1 MSSSEFNGNSVDSI
15 SDARK
20 KQPSAQAAPNTP
32 APGAL
37 GKSSILIVEDNQ
49 FVREG
54 LVRLINRQPDLICC
68 GETDTIAATS
78 LAVATQRPDLVLL
91 DLRLKDGESLGMIN
105 SLKEQFPDTAVLV
118 LSQGDELLF
127 AEKALRAGAR
137 GYVMKQESVEE
148 ILVAIRAVLL
158 GRIYASR
165 NMAGRLLQKLFPIS
179 SARS

>member
-1 MSSSEFNGNSVDSI
+1 
-15 SDARK
+15 
-20 KQPSAQAAPNTP
+20 
-32 APGAL
+32 
-37 GKSSILIVEDNQ
+37 
-49 FVREG
+49 
-54 LVRLINRQPDLICC
+54 
-68 GETDTIAATS
+68 
-78 LAVATQRPDLVLL
+78 VATQRPDLVLL

-148 ILVAIRAVLL
+148 ILVAMRAVLV